1 MEMPRGPLNGHH
13 IPESTS
19 GTPYSTHGRP
29 EGPKL
34 PAEVCHVSAWLWDA
48 SAGDSTRGN
57 RIQVTLDNRGDYCGS
72 VLPPVPRDSHGHVCD
87 PHSSLGKRGC
97 CLHFH
102 SENVEAQRGPAPL
115 IPVALEVEPGVVWL

>member
-1 MEMPRGPLNGHH
+1 MVTTFQRAHLGPRTVHMAGQRDPSCLQKYVTCLRGY
-13 IPESTS
+13 
-19 GTPYSTHGRP
+19 GTR
-29 EGPKL
+29 
-34 PAEVCHVSAWLWDA
+34 V
-48 SAGDSTRGN
+48 
-57 RIQVTLDNRGDYCGS
+57 QVTVPKETGFKSLDNRGDYCGS
-72 VLPPVPRDSHGHVCD
+72 VLPPVPCDSHGHVCD